1 MAGTT
6 QRLQH
11 EIKQLDR
18 LISDIEA
25 KPREKRAAWL
35 SLLEELREEREMLN
49 LVVLNRRMEAAKKIV
64 SLRRWRDGPWEM

>member
-1 MAGTT
+1 MTGTT
-6 QRLQH
+6 QRLRH
-11 EIKQLDR
+11 EIAQLDR

-35 SLLEELREEREMLN
+35 NLLEELREEREMLN

-64 SLRRWRDGPWEM
+64 SLRRWRDGPWEA